1 MNIRVLFIVL
11 TLFSLPYLLI
21 AQSCEVNGKRHFN
34 FDDIKQVL
42 DKNKCNQCHNSNN
55 SNTWHYNDY
64 ESIFSSSYC
73 NEAIIV
79 PGSPN
84 KSLLIDKLNG
94 GPTACGIAMP
104 LSNDKLSG
112 QDLSAIEAWI
122 EVGAPKNC
130 IPEYIDIKNILVEN
144 KCNACHNSFDNWD
157 FSSYTDIFN
166 KPSTSICNDEIIKMF
181 DARSSILY
189 QKIAAKQTCGEI
201 MPPDNMRMNDVEITK
216 IRDWI
221 NAGAPESASILP
233 VTLTDFNIS
242 KSTVDERIIL
252 IWQTASELN
261 TNQFAIEYSK
271 DGIEFTAAGMVD
283 AIGSGANTYHFE
295 IEKTAIGYHYF
306 RLKIIDFDTR
316 YSYSPIRVIKIENEG
331 EQFSFSPNPIINGG
345 TLTTEWYA
353 ADKRPRTKLLLV
365 HINGQIQA
373 EYIINNGINYIPLNG
388 VLPGVYYLSIE
399 DYNYGKIIKKLVVSE

>member
-1 MNIRVLFIVL
+1 MISRIFYIGL
-11 TLFSLPYLLI
+11 TLFVLPIHLI
-21 AQSCEVNGKRHFN
+21 AQSCEVSSKRHFN
-34 FDDIKQVL
+34 FEDIKLVL

-55 SNTWHYNDY
+55 TNTWTYQNY

-73 NEAIIV
+73 NETIIV

-94 GPTACGIAMP
+94 GPTVCGNAMP
-104 LSNDKLSG
+104 LSLEKLSG

-122 EVGAPKNC
+122 EVGAPENC
-130 IPEYIDIKNILVEN
+130 IPEYIDIKNILVVN
-144 KCNACHNSFDNWD
+144 KCNTCHNSSDNWD
-157 FSSYTDIFN
+157 FSTYKGIFK

-181 DARSSILY
+181 DARSSNLY

-201 MPPDNMRMNDVEITK
+201 MPPDNMRMKDVEITK

-233 VTLTDFNIS
+233 VTLTDFSLS
-242 KSTVDERIIL
+242 KSNVDDRIIL
-252 IWQTASELN
+252 TWQTASELN
-261 TNQFAIEYSK
+261 TDQFTIEYSK
-271 DGIEFTAAGMVD
+271 DGIDFSAAGMVD
-283 AIGSGANTYHFE
+283 AVGSGANVYHFE
-295 IEKTAIGYHYF
+295 IEKTDVGYHYF
-306 RLKIIDFDTR
+306 RLKIIDFDTK
-316 YSYSPIRVIKIENEG
+316 YSYSPIRVIKIENVG
-331 EQFSFSPNPIINGG
+331 EQFTFSPNPINNGG
-345 TLTTEWYA
+345 ILTTEWYA
-353 ADKRPRTKLLLV
+353 ADKRPKTKLLLI